1 MKIAKCKVIFGS
13 CLHLFHEKPITSLSQ
28 LKIIIP
34 SSCTDARCM
43 GNAESLFPWLPYIMW
58 FVITIIKYF
67 SLIAATKT
75 AKDRY
80 TEAQWQ
86 KLHEY
91 WGHPLFQKSRPLGYF
106 VCLAAIIIAI
116 PPLIS
121 TNWIKLEVQKPVN
134 YTYSKLV
141 LITAAAIPTS
151 LSHL

>member
-1 MKIAKCKVIFGS
+1 M
-13 CLHLFHEKPITSLSQ
+13 
-28 LKIIIP
+28 
-34 SSCTDARCM
+34 
-43 GNAESLFPWLPYIMW
+43 
-58 FVITIIKYF
+58 
-67 SLIAATKT
+67 IAATKT

-91 WGHPLFQKSRPLGYF
+91 WGHPLFQKSRPLGYL

-134 YTYSKLV
+134 YTYSKLI
-141 LITAAAIPTS
+141 LITAVTLPLYLICKIDFGCKTLLNQFTYWTTPDRQVYGRSSSIFRLIIYLVTQFVTR
-151 LSHL
+151 